1 MRFFFGMITMNND
14 IAETLRHDSVIAQL
28 VDTLEVKPLPVT
40 KDIYV
45 DMLENIVSQQLSGRV
60 ATTIFKRFLDLFPH
74 GYPSP
79 YLLLKLDDM
88 ELRRVGLSGAKTI
101 YVKAMAEFTLNHN
114 LNVDSI
120 QKLPDDEVI
129 KLLTQVKGVGVWT
142 AQMLLIFS
150 LGRNNVFPVDD
161 LAIRQGMIELYR
173 LKSDGKRLRNEL
185 LQISERWS
193 PYRTWGTRLVW
204 AYVNSKRKNAVR
216 L

>member
-1 MRFFFGMITMNND
+1 MNKAIAD
-14 IAETLRHDSVIAQL
+14 ILKRDSVIAQL
-28 VDTLEVKPLPVT
+28 ADTLEVKPLTVT
-40 KDIYV
+40 NDIYF
-45 DMLENIVSQQLSGRV
+45 DMLENIVSQQLSGRA
-60 ATTIFKRFLDLFPH
+60 ATTIFNRFLDLFPYR
-74 GYPSP
+74 YPKP
-79 YLLLKLDDM
+79 EYLLTVDDL
-88 ELRRVGLSGAKTI
+88 ELRRAGLSAAKTA
-101 YVKAMAEFTLNHN
+101 YVKAMAEFALNRD

-150 LGRNNVFPVDD
+150 LGRNDVFPVDD
-161 LAIRQGMIELYR
+161 LAIRQGMIELYS
-173 LKSDGKRLRNEL
+173 LKSDGKRLRHAL

-204 AYVNSKRKNAVR
+204 AYVNSKKKNAAR